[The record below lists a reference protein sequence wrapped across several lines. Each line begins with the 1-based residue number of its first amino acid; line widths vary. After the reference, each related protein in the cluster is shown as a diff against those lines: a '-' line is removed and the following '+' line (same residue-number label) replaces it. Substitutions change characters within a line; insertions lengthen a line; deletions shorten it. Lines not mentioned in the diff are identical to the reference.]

1 MSCVLVYE
9 RMWFYRILQYS
20 IYFSFFLKATLKT
33 NCNYIQSWLTQLT
46 VSKYISRGLW
56 GLFVFWAFV
65 VGRFFGFCFGG
76 GFLPNLCHMHVILCY
91 ECQTRLSIE
100 ECRCL
105 YGTLLGKITVILS
118 LDLEKTSLSYS
129 WKSAQ
134 TFRTELVPYLYPNF
148 KARPPPKQ
156 TEWLDASWQWVSLKP
171 PSIAFLSIS
180 LLFVVS

>member
-1 MSCVLVYE
+1 MCPCIQTHV
-9 RMWFYRILQYS
+9 ILQNFA
-20 IYFSFFLKATLKT
+20 IQHIFFFFLKATLKT

-56 GLFVFWAFV
+56 GLFVFWGFV

-134 TFRTELVPYLYPNF
+134 TQVQDRIGTLFI
-148 KARPPPKQ
+148 PK
-156 TEWLDASWQWVSLKP
+156 L
-171 PSIAFLSIS
+171 
-180 LLFVVS
+180 